1 MKELKKGKKR
11 WMEGTAK
18 RQVIGVIATIIHL
31 PQSYQPPRP
40 PI

>member
-11 WMEGTAK
+11 WMEGAAK
-18 RQVIGVIATIIHL
+18 RQVIDVIATIIHL
-31 PQSYQPPRP
+31 PQSYQPLRP